1 MSVHVTIGLR
11 FCGPPRSGNGGYCAG
26 LAAVGIEGAVEVT
39 LRRPPPLGRA
49 LRLDRGAA
57 TVLWDGDDV
66 VLEARPTK
74 LDLDVPRAPSFEA
87 ASAMSRR
94 FGGRASHPFPTCFVC
109 GPARASGD
117 GLRIFPGAAPG
128 EPLVGATWVPD
139 HSLAGADGH
148 VRPEFLWAALD
159 CPGYFAI
166 VGGGET
172 ALLGRVAAHV
182 DPTLAPG
189 EPCVIVGWPISR
201 SGRKLYAG
209 TALYDGSGTVRGRSL
224 QTWITVHPSV
234 AYGEIATQ
242 ATAQ

>member
-1 MSVHVTIGLR
+1 MSGHVTIVSR
-11 FCGPPRSGNGGYCAG
+11 FCGPPRSGNGGYSAG
-26 LAAVGIEGAVEVT
+26 LAAAGIEGAVEVT
-39 LRRPPPLGRA
+39 LRRPPPLDRA

-66 VLEARPTK
+66 VLEERPTE
-74 LDLDVPRAPSFEA
+74 LELTVPPAPSFEA

-94 FGGRASHPFPTCFVC
+94 FGGFAGHPFPTCFVC

-128 EPLVGATWVPD
+128 EPLVGAVGSR
-139 HSLAGADGH
+139 SLARRCR
-148 VRPEFLWAALD
+148 RPRAREFLWAALD

-166 VGGGET
+166 VGAGET
-172 ALLGRVAAHV
+172 ALLGRVAAQV
-182 DPTLAPG
+182 DPTLTPG
-189 EPCVIVGWPISR
+189 EPCVVVGWPISR

-234 AYGEIATQ
+234 AYGEMATQ
-242 ATAQ
+242 VAAQ